1 MTRISARRP
10 LAATIVALVL
20 GLGAALLALTIAERA
35 STSTSPR
42 EIPSVP
48 RTTPSLDGS
57 EHEAI
62 MEAAYVAAQLQQW
75 LEQLQEQETATT
87 LPVTPS

>member
-1 MTRISARRP
+1 MTRTSARAP
-10 LAATIVALVL
+10 LPAIVALML
-20 GLGAALLALTIAERA
+20 GLGAAIFALRIAEPA
-35 STSTSPR
+35 STGTSPR

-75 LEQLQEQETATT
+75 LEQIQQQETATT

>member
-1 MTRISARRP
+1 MTRTSARRP
-10 LAATIVALVL
+10 LAALVALML
-20 GLGAALLALTIAERA
+20 GLGAALALGIAERA
-35 STSTSPR
+35 STGTSPR

-62 MEAAYVAAQLQQW
+62 MEAAYVAAQLQRW
-75 LEQLQEQETATT
+75 LEQLQQQETATT
-87 LPVTPS
+87 PPVPPS